1 MRKEIVLILNERK
14 VYSQICMKPALGL
27 LFDFLF
33 FFFVV
38 VVVVFAGPGEDCKWR
53 PT

>member
-33 FFFVV
+33 FVV
-38 VVVVFAGPGEDCKWR
+38 VVVVAFAGPGEDCKWR